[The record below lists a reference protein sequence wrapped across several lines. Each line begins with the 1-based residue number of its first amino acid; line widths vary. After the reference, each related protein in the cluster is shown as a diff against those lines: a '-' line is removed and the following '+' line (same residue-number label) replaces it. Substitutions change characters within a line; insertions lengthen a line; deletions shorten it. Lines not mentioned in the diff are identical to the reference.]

1 MMSCMMKIN
10 TTKAICCVCGNDA
23 KIFHFKW
30 YCGIKSDPGNYNI
43 KGVCDDKRKKNLKEK

>member
-1 MMSCMMKIN
+1 MSCMMKIN

-23 KIFHFKW
+23 KIFYFKW